1 MKKKLVMLM
10 MITTVSA
17 FAFAGC
23 GNKEADVVTED
34 VVVEEAAEEIAED
47 MEDEAEDEAEE
58 AAEEAE
64 DTVVV
69 ENEADA
75 EEEVEVNENEA
86 GDGVSSVNPTLAD
99 FNGEYTAEM
108 IESII
113 PNDHVKMSMEEQG
126 MKMEVCIVRPNV
138 GIFMDMGGTTIT
150 MYTSD
155 EYTYLGGVV
164 EGQEVWYKAKGAE
177 NLTEGYTE
185 ETGDGIKA
193 DEIVSISE
201 VRVESRDGIDYNV
214 VDVKT
219 KQVDDFDE
227 EMETEITLYINPT
240 TGYADYMATAV
251 DGTSYEYVIS
261 EIDELTLPEGAANAE
276 EMEADALAFAM
287 LGLMMGSL
295 SE

>member
-34 VVVEEAAEEIAED
+34 VVVEEAAEEMAED

-58 AAEEAE
+58 AVEDAEE
-64 DTVVV
+64 DTAVE

-75 EEEVEVNENEA
+75 EASEVEETKAEDSA
-86 GDGVSSVNPTLAD
+86 SEVNPALVD
-99 FNGEYTAEM
+99 FDGEYTAEM
-108 IESII
+108 LEHVIRT
-113 PNDHVKMSMEEQG
+113 DHVKMSMDDQG
-126 MKMEVCIVRPNV
+126 MKMEICIVQPNV
-138 GIFMDMGGTTIT
+138 GIFMDLGGTTIT

-155 EYTYLGGVV
+155 EFTYLGGVV

-177 NLTEGYTE
+177 ELTEGYTE
-185 ETGDGIKA
+185 ETGDTIKA
-193 DEIVSISE
+193 DEITNISE
-201 VRVESRDGIDYNV
+201 VRVENRDDIDYNV
-214 VDVKT
+214 VDVTIKSA
-219 KQVDDFDE
+219 DDSDDE
-227 EMETEITLYINPT
+227 EETQMTLYINPN
-240 TGYADYMATAV
+240 TGYADYMATDV
-251 DGTSYEYVIS
+251 DGMTYEYVIS
-261 EIDELTLPEGAANAE
+261 ELAELTLPEGAANAE